1 VTRIEPLTD
10 HDRAA
15 FSSGVPALDRFLR
28 EQAGQEQR
36 RQTTRCY
43 VLCEG
48 SRILGYYTLSAA
60 ALARTALPDAVTKRL
75 PRYQSIGAIL
85 LGRLAVDLRYR
96 RQGWGAVLLADA
108 LLRTRQT
115 QQLVGVFAL
124 IVDAKDAS
132 AAAFY
137 EYHGFQRLL
146 DDPARLFLAI

>member
-1 VTRIEPLTD
+1 
-10 HDRAA
+10 
-15 FSSGVPALDRFLR
+15 
-28 EQAGQEQR
+28 
-36 RQTTRCY
+36 
-43 VLCEG
+43 
-48 SRILGYYTLSAA
+48 
-60 ALARTALPDAVTKRL
+60 
-75 PRYQSIGAIL
+75 
-85 LGRLAVDLRYR
+85 LAVDLRYR